1 MDSYNIQCF
10 ILLIFW
16 SVIRDGNTETR
27 GNEVTDINVS
37 NQTELEF
44 LNQELKE
51 TFEKRLAIDKLIK
64 ESEDV

>member
-1 MDSYNIQCF
+1 MDSYNIRCF
-10 ILLIFW
+10 VLLIFW
-16 SVIRDGNTETR
+16 SIIQDGNTETK

>member
-1 MDSYNIQCF
+1 MDSYNIRCF

-16 SVIRDGNTETR
+16 SVIRDGNTETG